1 MIQAKYWWEYSPKKS
16 DWVAA
21 RSGRA
26 HGKAGLPPMPDLV
39 IKTRLPEV
47 GPFDPSRDD
56 EHAELERKSKPH
68 AKLKEWEAG
77 VRTEEEALAKSANRW
92 LLRTGF
98 LGLMTVEYAGI
109 NELLVGQGMEN
120 PHRTIV
126 AIAGACIFF
135 YLTYLASKGAKES

>member
-1 MIQAKYWWEYSPKKS
+1 MS
-16 DWVAA
+16 
-21 RSGRA
+21 
-26 HGKAGLPPMPDLV
+26 DLV
-39 IKTRLPEV
+39 IKTCLSEPS
-47 GPFDPSRDD
+47 PFDASRND
-56 EHAELERKSKPH
+56 EHAEIERKSKPH
-68 AKLKEWEAG
+68 AKLKEWEAA

-135 YLTYLASKGAKES
+135 YLTYLASKGAKKS